1 MLRPGIETHLEGI
14 IQMNSI
20 ETLQPAVAGRVS
32 PRQSSPGEIPDLVRE
47 LADVQRSL
55 LDPATHEAGL
65 NEARYSVLREL
76 RFRQS
81 EGCSQS
87 ELARGL
93 YLSESNLSTLLDRM
107 VRDGLLERERSR
119 LDRRKSII
127 RITSRGAALAEDI
140 RRHEDEIMQRLWNI
154 VSDSSQVT
162 IREELVRA
170 IRQGAEMLAP
180 SIVTSDSFVPMPS
193 PLTSE
198 DQHAAAG

>member
-1 MLRPGIETHLEGI
+1 
-14 IQMNSI
+14 MNP
-20 ETLQPAVAGRVS
+20 TDHLQPAVAGRVS
-32 PRQSSPGEIPDLVRE
+32 PRMIFPGELPDLVRE
-47 LADVQRSL
+47 LADLQRSL
-55 LDPATHEAGL
+55 LDPATQEAGL

-107 VRDGLLERERSR
+107 VRDGLLMRERSR

-127 RITSRGAALAEDI
+127 RITPCGAELADAI
-140 RRHEDEIMQRLWNI
+140 RHREDEIMSRLWSLI
-154 VSDSSQVT
+154 PVDSRSSMSQDLART
-162 IREELVRA
+162 IY
-170 IRQGAEMLAP
+170 QGLEMLSP
-180 SIVTSDSFVPMPS
+180 SVMGEHSCVSMPVPN
-193 PLTSE
+193 TSE

>member
-1 MLRPGIETHLEGI
+1 MNPNET
-14 IQMNSI
+14 M
-20 ETLQPAVAGRVS
+20 QPAVAGRVA
-32 PRQSSPGEIPDLVRE
+32 PRDNFPGELPDLVRE
-47 LADVQRSL
+47 LADLQHSL
-55 LDPATHEAGL
+55 LDPATHEVGL

-127 RITSRGAALAEDI
+127 RITPRGATLA
-140 RRHEDEIMQRLWNI
+140 DEIRSQEDAIMERLWSL
-154 VSDSSQVT
+154 VSADSQLVLSQGLART
-162 IREELVRA
+162 IRH
-170 IRQGAEMLAP
+170 GGEMLA
-180 SIVTSDSFVPMPS
+180 TSVVAASLVPMPGQDS
-193 PLTSE
+193 SE
-198 DQHAAAG
+198 GQHAAAG

>member
-1 MLRPGIETHLEGI
+1 
-14 IQMNSI
+14 MNPTES
-20 ETLQPAVAGRVS
+20 LQPAVAGRVT
-32 PRQSSPGEIPDLVRE
+32 PRESFPGELPDLVRE
-47 LADVQRSL
+47 LADIQRSL
-55 LDPATHEAGL
+55 IDPATHEAGL

-76 RFRQS
+76 RFRQC

-127 RITSRGAALAEDI
+127 RITQRGATLADDI
-140 RRHEDEIMQRLWNI
+140 RHREDEVMGRLWSLI
-154 VSDSSQVT
+154 SEDSRFALRQELART
-162 IREELVRA
+162 INN
-170 IRQGAEMLAP
+170 GAEMLAP
-180 SIVTSDSFVPMPS
+180 SVVTAASFVS
-193 PLTSE
+193 ISSQQSSE

>member
-1 MLRPGIETHLEGI
+1 MNPIEP
-14 IQMNSI
+14 M
-20 ETLQPAVAGRVS
+20 QPAVAGRVS
-32 PRQSSPGEIPDLVRE
+32 PRTSSPGELPDLVRE
-47 LADVQRSL
+47 LSDLQRSL

-65 NEARYSVLREL
+65 NEARYAVLREL

-127 RITSRGAALAEDI
+127 RITSRGALLAEEI
-140 RRHEDEIMQRLWNI
+140 RRHEDAIMGRLWGLI
-154 VSDSSQVT
+154 SEESQST
-162 IREELVRA
+162 IRLELARA
-170 IRQGAEMLAP
+170 IRNGAEMLAP
-180 SIVTSDSFVPMPS
+180 SIVAGGSLVPLPTHHS
-193 PLTSE
+193 PE

>member
-1 MLRPGIETHLEGI
+1 MS
-14 IQMNSI
+14 QMDLS
-20 ETLQPAVAGRVS
+20 QPAVAGRVS
-32 PRQSSPGEIPDLVRE
+32 PRETSSRETSPGELPDLVRE
-47 LADVQRSL
+47 LADLQRSL
-55 LDPATHEAGL
+55 LDPPTHATGL
-65 NEARYSVLREL
+65 NEARYAVLREL

-127 RITSRGAALAEDI
+127 RITPQGASLADEVRQHERG
-140 RRHEDEIMQRLWNI
+140 IMDQLWNLI
-154 VSDSSQVT
+154 PGDVQYT
-162 IREELVRA
+162 LRRELDRVIA
-170 IRQGAEMLAP
+170 HGSEMLVP
-180 SIVTSDSFVPMPS
+180 SIGTAASLVPLNS
-193 PLTSE
+193 LQHQE